1 MIANALLN
9 IDQHWPGIQG
19 HELFP
24 SEAYFS
30 CASRIVWSKTLEI
43 WKYCSIWILIK
54 IFLFQKIWY
63 SKTKWIDYLLRKCD
77 DLWVA
82 FHQSESIYWAVGEKI
97 ALGIFLFHVTFC
109 VSYQWK
115 MNIEL
120 QVQIQTKNSKINVK
134 VCMYNKEVIFF
145 PSQEFL
151 IHSCPNG
158 RRADPKPLTLEDV
171 NNEEESYY

>member
-1 MIANALLN
+1 
-9 IDQHWPGIQG
+9 
-19 HELFP
+19 
-24 SEAYFS
+24 
-30 CASRIVWSKTLEI
+30 
-43 WKYCSIWILIK
+43 
-54 IFLFQKIWY
+54 
-63 SKTKWIDYLLRKCD
+63 
-77 DLWVA
+77 
-82 FHQSESIYWAVGEKI
+82 
-97 ALGIFLFHVTFC
+97 
-109 VSYQWK
+109 